1 MTYVC
6 MKCRKVSESEDRIR
20 CSYCGFRIL
29 AKARPVFR
37 KRVVSR

>member
-1 MTYVC
+1 MAYVC
-6 MKCRKVSESEDRIR
+6 MKCRKLSESEDRIR